1 MAIVNFRQLPAP
13 KIIETLDFEQLYEQR
28 KQALIDLYTDSAD
41 KTHIAEILSRDS
53 DPLSKFLQENC
64 YREMILRNRINHAA
78 QALLLAY
85 ATGSDLDQIAANFNV
100 QRLIITAEDTTKT
113 PPIPAVM
120 ESDEALRLRA
130 QQAFDKLSV
139 AGPESAYK
147 KFAYD
152 ADGRVAD
159 VSVISPN
166 PAYVT
171 VSILQ
176 ADSETGVAAQELINI
191 VDKALNAESVRPI
204 GDRVTVQ
211 SAAITSYN
219 IQAKLYISKE
229 PEAATLL
236 EQVQQNLNDYAYQ
249 RNRIGKSIR
258 LSALYSALHIAGV
271 SRVELISPKADIV
284 INDQQA
290 AFCTSINVSIGGVE

>member
-1 MAIVNFRQLPAP
+1 MSIVDFSQLAP
-13 KIIETLDFEQLYEQR
+13 PQIIETLDFEQLYEQR
-28 KQALIDLYTDSAD
+28 KQALIDLYIDSAE
-41 KTHIAEILSRDS
+41 KQYISETLSRDS
-53 DPLSKFLQENC
+53 DPLAKFLQENC

-78 QALLLAY
+78 QSLLLAY
-85 ATGSDLDQIAANFNV
+85 ASGSDLENLAANFNV
-100 QRLIITAEDTTKT
+100 QRLIITPEDMSKI
-113 PPIPAVM
+113 PPLPAVM
-120 ESDEALRLRA
+120 ESDEKLRLRT

-166 PAYVT
+166 PAYIT

-191 VDKALNAESVRPI
+191 VSEALNAEEVRPI

-211 SAAITSYN
+211 SAAITRYN

-236 EQVQQNLNDYAYQ
+236 EQVRQNLYDYAYQ

-271 SRVELISPKADIV
+271 SRVELISPTADIV

-290 AFCTSINVSIGGVE
+290 AFCAEINVSIGGIE

>member
-1 MAIVNFRQLPAP
+1 MSIVDFSQLAP
-13 KIIETLDFEQLYEQR
+13 PQIIETLDFEQLYEQR
-28 KQALIDLYTDSAD
+28 KQALIDLYIDSAE
-41 KTHIAEILSRDS
+41 KQYISETLSRDS
-53 DPLSKFLQENC
+53 DPLAKFLQENC

-78 QALLLAY
+78 QSLLLAY
-85 ATGSDLDQIAANFNV
+85 ASGSDLENLAANFNV
-100 QRLIITAEDTTKT
+100 QRLIITPEDMSKI
-113 PPIPAVM
+113 PPLPAVM
-120 ESDEALRLRA
+120 ESDEKLRLRT

-166 PAYVT
+166 PAYIT

-191 VDKALNAESVRPI
+191 VSDALNAEEVRPI

-211 SAAITSYN
+211 SAAITRYN

-236 EQVQQNLNDYAYQ
+236 EQVRQNLYDYAYQ